1 MKKHEIIVGGHY
13 TARVSENLV
22 IVRVDNIRNKFM
34 GGPQGGER
42 TSYDVT
48 NLKTGRKTTFRSAAK
63 FRAPA
68 KGPTPASTRFKSG
81 EESDPLATEACSDPI
96 NHVDSDTTNV
106 SSVAESLNDQTEK
119 PLTRKGMTDSVQTT
133 AEKCVSAES
142 IHTVKH
148 HLSEGEQRQNP
159 PSCESSSETSS
170 GEGKDCPDPTTL
182 AEPVPTVAG
191 LTTTTTVPASSSTNG
206 LKGDQIKT
214 FSRIT
219 QLLREKQQVIKLCG
233 YAGSGKTWLLAE
245 IARWAQR
252 EGFEVTICAPTHKAA
267 GVIEGKL
274 GPDNTIEVRTIHSL
288 LGLKLEP
295 DFENDTGGR
304 VLKASDKRSEARG
317 LVICDEASMVGETLK
332 EHIDRSYGVSWLF
345 VGDLAQLPPV
355 GESVSKLLN
364 DPDVTLSK
372 VLRQAEGSEI
382 LNLATRIRQ
391 GDMSMD
397 FADGKD
403 VHQVGTAEDL
413 FQASLGRFDSPEYRE
428 DASHAR
434 MLVFR
439 NERRK
444 SINQRMRSL
453 LVNSEDPYAPGEWLV
468 MYAAFSPEKSKL
480 NVLAGRARKFMKGE
494 YGYGRA
500 WKQFF
505 NYKESL
511 GGTVTQLHV
520 SEEVRVREASEG
532 MLSMGEWSF
541 HVWRL
546 LVTAREEKVFEL
558 PVLMADE
565 QERITQILAELAQ
578 KSFVYKQE
586 RDNVPHESRE
596 WLQTDDKRKK
606 TWQTYYSLEETFAQV
621 DYAYAMTVHKSQG
634 STFDHVFVDVPDLM
648 GSGGMQ
654 GKILYTAVTR
664 PSKTLTFYR

>member
-1 MKKHEIIVGGHY
+1 MKKAEIVVGGHY
-13 TARVSENLV
+13 TARVSGNLV
-22 IVRVDNIRNKFM
+22 TVRVDDIRECYGAKRAETIY
-34 GGPQGGER
+34 G
-42 TSYDVT
+42 VT
-48 NLKTGRKTTFRSAAK
+48 NLKSGRTLRFRSAAK

-68 KGPTPASTRFKSG
+68 KGPTPASTRFKGG
-81 EESDPLATEACSDPI
+81 EESDPLVPETCSDP
-96 NHVDSDTTNV
+96 
-106 SSVAESLNDQTEK
+106 
-119 PLTRKGMTDSVQTT
+119 TDAVGIG
-133 AEKCVSAES
+133 APFE
-142 IHTVKH
+142 
-148 HLSEGEQRQNP
+148 EGDN
-159 PSCESSSETSS
+159 
-170 GEGKDCPDPTTL
+170 CPDPTN
-182 AEPVPTVAG
+182 AQSVEAPPVIAVVSLP
-191 LTTTTTVPASSSTNG
+191 SSNG
-206 LKGDQIKT
+206 LKGDQIKA

-219 QLLREKQQVIKLCG
+219 QLLREKQQIIKLCG

-304 VLKASDKRSEARG
+304 VLKASDKRNEARG
-317 LVICDEASMVGETLK
+317 LVICDESSMVGETLK

-355 GESVSKLLN
+355 GESVSQLLN
-364 DPDVTLSK
+364 NPDVTLSK
-372 VLRQAEGSEI
+372 VLRQAEGSEV

-391 GDMSMD
+391 GDLSMD

-403 VHQVGTAEDL
+403 VRQVETAEDL
-413 FQASLGRFDSPEYRE
+413 FQASLERFDSPEYRK

-453 LVNSEDPYAPGEWLV
+453 LVDSEDPYAPGEWLV

-480 NVLAGRARKFMKGE
+480 NVLADKARKFTKGE

-511 GGTVTQLHV
+511 GSTVTQLHV

-532 MLSMGEWSF
+532 MLSMGEWFF

-546 LVTAREEKVFEL
+546 LVTAREDEVFEL
-558 PVLMADE
+558 PVLMAGE
-565 QERITQILAELAQ
+565 QERVNEILKELAQ
-578 KSFVYKQE
+578 KAFAYKQE
-586 RDNVPHESRE
+586 RDNYTHGSRE
-596 WLQTDDKRKK
+596 WAFADDKRKK
-606 TWQTYYSLEETFAQV
+606 TWQTYFSLEETFAQV

-634 STFDHVFVDVPDLM
+634 STFDHVFIDVPDLM

-654 GKILYTAVTR
+654 RTILYTAVTR
-664 PSKTLTFYR
+664 PSKTLTFYI